1 MVSYAKNMTRQRYFI
16 NHISV
21 VIIPTLLL
29 VLAVVSGLTAYIVMF
44 KALIYPNILVAKR
57 NVGGLTLTEASSL
70 LSRDIV
76 KPDYLTLSYKEK
88 QFKIKTSDFDLSYD
102 LTSTAQKAYQ
112 LVRTGNI
119 LTDLENRVYLI
130 FQPKEVDLV
139 VNLDKNK
146 LQKIISKISDEIS
159 VKPVFPSIKLI
170 NGKILIENGVAGSV
184 LNKTELMAMINN
196 SFSKGT
202 LTSLEIPMV
211 VEDPTLT
218 PKEVDILRTRAEKII
233 GKNIQMKFEFNIF
246 TLNDSEIVSFFDPVG
261 GYNQTLIDNTV
272 QKNTS
277 LINRNPQNPKFNFEN
292 GRVKEFQPALDGVNV
307 NTDEYKRLI
316 ISTLDNLPNTSEKT
330 LSFDIP
336 VVRVAPEVSTGEVN
350 NFGIKELIGR
360 GTSTY
365 FHSIPG
371 RVYNVSLAT
380 SRINGTLIK
389 PGDTF
394 SFNNTLGDVS
404 EFTGYKQAYIISEGK
419 TILGDGG
426 GVCQVS
432 STLFRALL
440 NAGLPITERQA
451 HAYRV
456 GYYEQGSPPGMD
468 ATVYSPSPD
477 LKFKNDTT
485 SYILIQA
492 KADTKHYSL
501 VFELYG
507 TSDGRVSSV
516 TKPVVS
522 NITPALPTVYQDD
535 PTLPV
540 GTTKQVDYSAAGAKV
555 TFNYL
560 VTRRGETIYKKTFIS
575 NYRPWAAVYLRG
587 TAPAN

>member
-1 MVSYAKNMTRQRYFI
+1 MAKQRYLTNYI
-16 NHISV
+16 ARI
-21 VIIPTLLL
+21 IIPILLL
-29 VLAVVSGLTAYIVMF
+29 ILATVSGLTAYIVMF
-44 KALIYPNILVAKR
+44 KELIYPNITVADI
-57 NVGGLTLTEASSL
+57 NVGGKSLDEASLLLSKNVIKPDFLTL
-70 LSRDIV
+70 V
-76 KPDYLTLSYKEK
+76 YKQKEYR
-88 QFKIKTSDFDLSYD
+88 IKTSDIDLSYD
-102 LTSTAQKAYQ
+102 FTATTQKAYQ
-112 LVRTGNI
+112 SVRSGSI
-119 LTDLENRVYLI
+119 LPDLKNRVLLLFQTEDVDIEI
-130 FQPKEVDLV
+130 FLNES
-139 VNLDKNK
+139 K
-146 LQKIISKISDEIS
+146 LQKIITDISNEIS
-159 VKPVFPSIKLI
+159 VKPVPPSVKLV
-170 NGKILIENGVAGSV
+170 NGQVVIEKGSAGNV
-184 LNKTELMAMINN
+184 LDKSSLVIMIRD
-196 SFSKGT
+196 SFSKGK
-202 LTSLEIPMV
+202 LVNFEIPMITD
-211 VEDPTLT
+211 DPSLS
-218 PKEVDILRTRAEKII
+218 PDEVDDLKIRAEKFI
-233 GKNIQMKFEFNIF
+233 GKSLQMKFEYSQFS
-246 TLNDSEIVSFFDPVG
+246 LNDGEIIDLFDPSG
-261 GYNQTLIDNTV
+261 GYKQNLIDEV
-272 QKNTS
+272 IQKNTL
-277 LINRNPQNPKFNFEN
+277 LINRNPQNPKFSFEN
-292 GRVKEFQPALDGVNV
+292 GKVKEFQPALDGVNV
-307 NTDEYKRLI
+307 DTNKYKELI
-316 ISTLDNLPNTSEKT
+316 TSNLNDLSNSSEKT

-336 VVRVAPEVSTGEVN
+336 VIRVAPEVTTGEIN
-350 NFGIKELIGR
+350 SFGIKELIGR

-394 SFNNTLGDVS
+394 SFNSTLGDVS

-477 LKFKNDTT
+477 LKFKNDTS

-492 KADTKHYSL
+492 KADSKRYSL

-507 TSDGRVSSV
+507 TNDGRVATV
-516 TKPVVS
+516 TKPIVS

-535 PTLPV
+535 PTLPI
-540 GTTKQVDYSAAGAKV
+540 GTTKQVDYSAAGARV
-555 TFNYL
+555 TFNYS
-560 VTRRGETIYKKTFIS
+560 VNRGGETIFKKTFIS

>member
-1 MVSYAKNMTRQRYFI
+1 ML
-16 NHISV
+16 
-21 VIIPTLLL
+21 IPVLLL
-29 VLAVVSGLTAYIVMF
+29 VLTIVSGLTAYILMF
-44 KALIYPNILVAKR
+44 KSLIYPNILVAKT
-57 NVGGLTLTEASSL
+57 NIGGVSLTEASL
-70 LSRDIV
+70 ILSEKIL
-76 KPDYLTLSYKEK
+76 KPDFLTLWYKEK
-88 QFKIKTSDFDLSYD
+88 KYQIETTDIDLSYD
-102 LTSTAQKAYQ
+102 FSSTAQNAYQ
-112 LVRTGNI
+112 IVRTGNI
-119 LTDLENRVYLI
+119 FLDLKNRI
-130 FQPKEVDLV
+130 FLLFRPEDVDIVATL
-139 VNLDKNK
+139 NEEK

-159 VKPVFPSIKLI
+159 TKPISPSIKLTS
-170 NGKILIENGVAGSV
+170 GKIVIEKGSAGNV
-184 LNKTELMAMINN
+184 LNKTQLLLLIKN

-202 LTSLEIPMV
+202 STNLEMPMTI
-211 VEDPTLT
+211 EDPSLSS
-218 PKEVDILRTRAEKII
+218 KEVDDLRTRAEKYI
-233 GKNIQMKFEFNIF
+233 GKNIQMKFEFTIF
-246 TLNDSEIVSFFDPVG
+246 YLNDSEMISLLDPRG
-261 GYNQTLIDNTV
+261 GYRQNLIDEV
-272 QKNTS
+272 IQKNTL
-277 LINRNPQNPKFNFEN
+277 LINRNPQNPKFSFAS
-292 GRVKEFQPALDGVNV
+292 GRVQEFQPALDGVNV
-307 NTDEYKRLI
+307 DTNKYKKLTAL
-316 ISTLDNLPNTSEKT
+316 TLDNLSNTPEKT
-330 LSFDIP
+330 LSYDIP
-336 VVRVAPEVSTGEVN
+336 VIRVAPEVSTGEVN

-380 SRINGTLIK
+380 SRINGTLVK

-394 SFNNTLGDVS
+394 SFNSTLGDVS

-507 TSDGRVSSV
+507 TGDGRVATV

-522 NITPALPTVYQDD
+522 NVTPALPTVYQDD
-535 PTLPV
+535 PSLPI

-555 TFNYL
+555 TFNYS
-560 VTRRGETIYKKTFIS
+560 VTRSGETIFKKTFIS
-575 NYRPWAAVYLRG
+575 SYRPWAAVYLRG